1 MCLRQSLGSLDSRG
15 CHHFPWEPNKSYAT
29 KISCWHKDLF
39 FLFSQTQGR
48 RLLSRDVERKKPTKS
63 KFALKFKQSIMP
75 WEETQLTGG
84 YKYNAT
90 GHLEE
95 PICIRQGWPGMDA
108 LLGGSQ
114 PHCSHLVLHQVLRWR
129 QGVHASFHGF
139 LLFSFLYR
147 STKTFSIPLP
157 VPRGSAWIKSLH
169 LLH

>member
-48 RLLSRDVERKKPTKS
+48 RLLSREVERKKTPKS

-84 YKYNAT
+84 YKYKYN
-90 GHLEE
+90 
-95 PICIRQGWPGMDA
+95 WSPGGA
-108 LLGGSQ
+108 YRHQTRLARHGRPPWRLSTPLQPPRPPPGLAVAAGS
-114 PHCSHLVLHQVLRWR
+114 PC
-129 QGVHASFHGF
+129 F
-139 LLFSFLYR
+139 LPQCPAI
-147 STKTFSIPLP
+147 TKTFSIPLP
-157 VPRGSAWIKSLH
+157 VPGGSAWIKSLH